1 MPLPQMHSAPPP
13 QRFQQRLRHS
23 LPPSLAS
30 VLDEADEM
38 LRMGFIDALTRI
50 LEAEARGSRSFAIEA
65 TTVVSADGPIW

>member
-1 MPLPQMHSAPPP
+1 
-13 QRFQQRLRHS
+13 
-23 LPPSLAS
+23 

-38 LRMGFIDALTRI
+38 LRMGFIDPLMRI